1 MTMIYHPDYRQVREE
16 DAMAFASRLP
26 NEPLGEMNTTPLI
39 DVLLV
44 LLVVFLLAIP
54 ASTHSLEFDL
64 PGGPVE
70 NVNPVSNQIVVTERG
85 AILWNG
91 DAVNRSE
98 LAGLLNGVRK
108 LSPEPQVRFEPEP
121 QASYALSAD
130 VLRQVKQA
138 RLTNF
143 GLAGNERYR
152 TFGNGE

>member
-1 MTMIYHPDYRQVREE
+1 
-16 DAMAFASRLP
+16 MAFASRLP

-39 DVLLV
+39 DVLQV

-64 PGGPVE
+64 PGPGPRETVH
-70 NVNPVSNQIVVTERG
+70 PVGNQIAVTEQG

-91 DAVNRSE
+91 AAVNRSE
-98 LAGLLNGVRK
+98 LAGLLNEVRG

-130 VLRQVKQA
+130 VPRQVKQA